1 MSSKPFAPSERP
13 EVRHRRHPQYAT
25 NVFINCPFDDAY
37 TPIFEAMVFTI
48 QACGFRAM
56 CARSRLN
63 SGEVRLNKILE
74 IIGDCRFSIHDL
86 SRTELDAASSLPRF
100 NMPLELGIDIG
111 CRAYGDDQ
119 QQKSFLI
126 FDRDRFRFQTYVSD
140 IAGQDIVN
148 HENDPN
154 RAIGRV
160 RDWLRTETG
169 RTNIPGAKAMQ
180 SRYANFR
187 SALPSMCERLELD
200 IFALTF
206 ADFLRVLGD
215 WLTPAA
221 PPQHR

>member
-1 MSSKPFAPSERP
+1 MSSKPSAPSERS
-13 EVRHRRHPQYAT
+13 ELRRRRHPHYAR

-37 TPIFEAMVFTI
+37 TPIFEAIVFTI
-48 QACGFRAM
+48 QACGFRTM

-63 SGEVRLNKILE
+63 SGEVRLHKILE

-100 NMPLELGIDIG
+100 NMPLELGIDLG
-111 CRAYGDDQ
+111 CRAFGGGHGK
-119 QQKSFLI
+119 KSFLI

-148 HENDPN
+148 HENDPG
-154 RAIGRV
+154 RAIGQV

-187 SALPSMCERLELD
+187 SALPSMCERFELD
-200 IFALTF
+200 ILALTF
-206 ADFLRVLGD
+206 ADFLLVLGD
-215 WLTPAA
+215 WLTPYLA
-221 PPQHR
+221 PQHR

>member
-1 MSSKPFAPSERP
+1 MR
-13 EVRHRRHPQYAT
+13 RRRHPEYER
-25 NVFINCPFDDAY
+25 NVFINCPFDDEY
-37 TPIFEAMVFTI
+37 TPIFEAVVFTI
-48 QACGFRAM
+48 HACGFRAM

-63 SGEVRLNKILE
+63 SGEVRLHKILE
-74 IIGDCRFSIHDL
+74 IISDCRFSIHDL

-111 CRAYGDDQ
+111 CRAYGDNQ
-119 QQKSFLI
+119 EQKSFLI
-126 FDRDRFRFQTYVSD
+126 FDRDRFRFQSYVSD

-148 HENDPN
+148 HENDPE

-180 SRYANFR
+180 SRYAKFR
-187 SALPSMCERLELD
+187 SALPSMCERFELD

-206 ADFLRVLGD
+206 ADYLRVLGD

-221 PPQHR
+221 PPPRR